1 MKVSPLMLKL
11 PKIKSIIIAVGLL
24 ILICLI
30 VLNLGYFQQLVS
42 DFIESRL
49 ITWGYLGLFLFVFLL
64 EALPQPFLSALIPFI
79 TGVLLDFN
87 IFYLMLLTII
97 GSVLANYAAYLL
109 GLSLENSA
117 INLFIKEKKRI
128 PRCKIL
134 LIEPFYISNETSK
147 TSIRYDVLK
156 LLPEY
161 ISVVR
166 NMHQKYRTRI
176 VKTTM
181 AMPISCPG
189 INAVK

>member
-1 MKVSPLMLKL
+1 MLKL

-30 VLNLGYFQQLVS
+30 ILNLGYFQQLVS

-109 GLSLENSA
+109 GLSLKNSA
-117 INLFIKEKKRI
+117 INLFIKEKNYNRSLVWFNKYGKKSFSLLALSPLPYFPILGGIFKMSFYEFTKYAII
-128 PRCKIL
+128 PRIIHYLIFSSL
-134 LIEPFYISNETSK
+134 LI
-147 TSIRYDVLK
+147 L
-156 LLPEY
+156 
-161 ISVVR
+161 
-166 NMHQKYRTRI
+166 
-176 VKTTM
+176 
-181 AMPISCPG
+181 
-189 INAVK
+189 AV